1 MIGVGEKNG
10 SYVWLWLTSAKE
22 MEEKEGTINS
32 AILFSL
38 ELLELNHKLTLREYQ
53 VKVLHALLKGTK
65 SVFVSQPTGSGKS
78 LLYQLLPFAVDFNK
92 AKERGDLTPSKG
104 KETDIILIVSPLISL
119 IKDQMKKIINEYKL
133 TAIDIGEVK
142 DNETRDWLHNGK
154 FTFVFGSPESFL
166 NVKTRDMLKAKVYQE
181 NVIAVFIDESH
192 CVAKW

>member
-1 MIGVGEKNG
+1 M
-10 SYVWLWLTSAKE
+10 
-22 MEEKEGTINS
+22 
-32 AILFSL
+32 
-38 ELLELNHKLTLREYQ
+38 
-53 VKVLHALLKGTK
+53 
-65 SVFVSQPTGSGKS
+65 
-78 LLYQLLPFAVDFNK
+78 PFAVDFIK

-104 KETDIILIVSPLISL
+104 KETDNILIVSPLISL

-133 TAIDIGEVK
+133 TAINIGEVK
-142 DNETRDWLHNGK
+142 DNETRDRLHNGK